1 MFPHREPPFHSDWWS
16 IERLAPILLILLLL
30 AVVVWAVVRFTRQP
44 RAVPAGGVDTG
55 PGRSSPG
62 FTSDPAIE
70 QVRQRYARGELDRD
84 TFLQTVRDLSPGG
97 VEAGATDE
105 PPPSATP

>member
-1 MFPHREPPFHSDWWS
+1 MFPHGEPPFHSDWWS
-16 IERLAPILLILLLL
+16 IDRLAPILLILLLL

-62 FTSDPAIE
+62 ISDPAVE

-97 VEAGATDE
+97 VRAGATDE

>member
-1 MFPHREPPFHSDWWS
+1 MFPHREPPFHTDWWAFD
-16 IERLAPILLILLLL
+16 RLAPIVLILLVL

-55 PGRSSPG
+55 PQRSSPAAIA
-62 FTSDPAIE
+62 DPAVE
-70 QVRQRYARGELDRD
+70 HVRQRYARGELDRD
-84 TFLQTVRDLSPGG
+84 TFLQMTQDLSPGG
-97 VEAGATDE
+97 VAADATDQ

>member
-1 MFPHREPPFHSDWWS
+1 MFPHREPPFHADWWS
-16 IERLAPILLILLLL
+16 IDRLAPILLILLLL

-55 PGRSSPG
+55 PERSSPAAIA
-62 FTSDPAIE
+62 DPAVE

-84 TFLQTVRDLSPGG
+84 TFLQIVRDLSPGG
-97 VEAGATDE
+97 VEAGTTDE

>member
-1 MFPHREPPFHSDWWS
+1 MFPNREPPFHSDWWS
-16 IERLAPILLILLLL
+16 IDRLAPILLILLLL

-62 FTSDPAIE
+62 VISDPAVE

>member
-1 MFPHREPPFHSDWWS
+1 MFPHREPPFHADWWS
-16 IERLAPILLILLLL
+16 IDRSAPILLMLLVL

-55 PGRSSPG
+55 AGRSFPAAIA
-62 FTSDPAIE
+62 DPAVE

-84 TFLQTVRDLSPGG
+84 TFLQIVRDLSPGS
-97 VEAGATDE
+97 VEVGATDE